1 MHDDMPFRAAMMNN
15 GSSRPFGPV
24 DTGINTSFEAI
35 ASSRQVNADT
45 IRSHG
50 IGHRQVIEPQT
61 TKVAAYRWP
70 LCIDLASL
78 ADIAMHA
85 PFAGPLVQ
93 FRHALQAAT

>member
-1 MHDDMPFRAAMMNN
+1 MHDNMAFHAAMMNN
-15 GSSRPFGPV
+15 SSGWSFGPV
-24 DTGINTSFEAI
+24 DTGIDAGFEAV
-35 ASSRQVNADT
+35 ARSRQINADT

>member
-1 MHDDMPFRAAMMNN
+1 MMHDDMPFHAAMMNN

-50 IGHRQVIEPQT
+50 IGHGQVIEPKT
-61 TKVAAYRWP
+61 AEITADRWP
-70 LCIDLASL
+70 PWIDLASL

-85 PFAGPLVQ
+85 PITRSL
-93 FRHALQAAT
+93 L